1 MTGTLV
7 DTTILLYEA
16 KGVSEMS
23 EITQGIL
30 IALIPALAVSIITSF
45 ITVKLSLRQFYSQRW
60 WEKRAEAYSE
70 IMEHLSYL
78 QFYFDEW
85 SDEIHGERTLSKE
98 KKEELLGVYLKSRES
113 IIRAAAIGAYI
124 VSDTTTVALATLLS
138 ELRTE
143 DPMGNWAA
151 DNDRHY
157 TAVKECI
164 AKIREDSKTALL
176 RK

>member
-1 MTGTLV
+1 M
-7 DTTILLYEA
+7 DTTILLYAA
-16 KGVSEMS
+16 KGVSKMS

-78 QFYFDEW
+78 QFFFDEW
-85 SDEIHGERTLSKE
+85 ADEISGETTLSE
-98 KKEELLGVYLKSRES
+98 KKKKELSGGYRKSRES

-124 VSDTTTVALATLLS
+124 VSDTTTAALATLLS
-138 ELRTE
+138 ELRKE

-151 DNDRHY
+151 DNDRYY

-164 AKIREDSKTALL
+164 ATIREDAKTALL